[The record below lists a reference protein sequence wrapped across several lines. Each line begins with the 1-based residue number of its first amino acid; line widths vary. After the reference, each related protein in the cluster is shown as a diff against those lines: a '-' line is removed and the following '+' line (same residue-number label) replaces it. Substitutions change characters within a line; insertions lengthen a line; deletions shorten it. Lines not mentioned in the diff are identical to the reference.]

1 MKSNIAKSLFA
12 IVPAMLMMAAS
23 CGNSG
28 SGDATGVEVPSEI
41 QIGPAVL
48 KMVNVEPSSF
58 TSGIAPS
65 GIKAKGATIRQVV
78 LSGYFISA
86 APVSQ
91 EVWTAVMGNGDWR
104 KANSGLPAAAS
115 LSC

>member
-41 QIGPAVL
+41 KVGTAVL
-48 KMVNVEPSSF
+48 KMVNVEPTSF

-65 GIKAKGATIRQVV
+65 GIKAKGATVRQVV
-78 LSGYFISA
+78 LSGYSISDRSDF
-86 APVSQ
+86 PGSLDSR
-91 EVWTAVMGNGDWR
+91 NGLQPFFH
-104 KANSGLPAAAS
+104 AIS
-115 LSC
+115 